1 MTKLY
6 SMTLTN
12 NGPVILRGM
21 DSAHARPNYTPS
33 DANAVVDWLNGAD
46 RPLARVNPND
56 RPMSIAERAADNATR
71 NFAKVYDTNAAR
83 RGQYE

>member
-1 MTKLY
+1 MKYY
-6 SMTLTN
+6 SMALTN
-12 NGPVILRGM
+12 DGPVILRGM

-33 DANAVVDWLNGAD
+33 DANTVVDWLNGAD

-71 NFAKVYDTNAAR
+71 AFNATYDANARR
-83 RGQYE
+83 RGQYT